1 MTMKSHMS
9 TYIKPI
15 LRVVT
20 AVDVR
25 WLQAV
30 TPSVEIASV
39 PFPLNP
45 GRLCDSSDQQNMTK
59 VTNYQ
64 LPNPGLQK
72 QKVSTSYLLKFFIN
86 PALRNT
92 SHGEAST
99 SALIN
104 KLG

>member
-45 GRLCDSSDQQNMTK
+45 G
-59 VTNYQ
+59 
-64 LPNPGLQK
+64 
-72 QKVSTSYLLKFFIN
+72 
-86 PALRNT
+86 
-92 SHGEAST
+92 
-99 SALIN
+99 
-104 KLG
+104 